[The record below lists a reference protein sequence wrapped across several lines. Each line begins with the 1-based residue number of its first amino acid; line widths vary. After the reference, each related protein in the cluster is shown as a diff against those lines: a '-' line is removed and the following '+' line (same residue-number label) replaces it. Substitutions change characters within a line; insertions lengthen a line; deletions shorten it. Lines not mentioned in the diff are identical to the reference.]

1 MTQEWFEMLD
11 LRKKKLDK
19 SVWIPLR
26 SQKTIRNQIPHGTVG
41 YREEFLGHGSIMIPI
56 DKKEVT
62 ENLSWSDIGISH
74 SQGLNFVFEEYSQ
87 ADIFETDDFRGIHLV
102 LDQTF
107 DNNYDNHVW
116 HLHQDLVIS
125 LGLKREGDNWV
136 CPRRGYEIVARLEK
150 DEDDSPVVLEIK
162 NQFLKDYLNARDCG
176 LYMTS
181 FFSRDEIFED
191 RSVLSWDEE
200 SKQTENGKDI
210 WECRVLEIH
219 EGGFPFGEKI
229 AVSHVSRI
237 DVDEDEDVPD
247 MTSFPTDDNVK
258 SEFYEKGFKGKKLYR
273 IMAKLWKYEWINP
286 ATSSP
291 ITLGHEE
298 KIDIFYIVDATGNKE
313 SGKEL
318 TNGGKWL
325 WFKPELVSALLS
337 KRGSFLNWYTKNTGS
352 VSCAPAWG
360 VHFGVNDLG
369 LITVYAKDIG
379 QLPLWQQ
386 QIWASYNVAPDGG
399 ISKELHDS
407 QVKAEPAST
416 VAPEAFLEKVIKEI
430 NVAANENLQ
439 IQFFREHASISEI
452 ITSIH
457 RFRAIDNNGLY
468 SLSKDLAR
476 IIVDDIDTESI
487 QKIVSPPKKTKWGSL
502 KSIENLL
509 ALKIP
514 RDQARKIMSPF
525 VGIYELRHGDAHL
538 PSSEIEESF
547 KLIKIDRSQPTV
559 IQGYQMLFACVDN
572 LHVILSIFKNWT
584 KLKTEE

>member
-41 YREEFLGHGSIMIPI
+41 YREEFSGHGSIMIPV
-56 DKKEVT
+56 DKKEIT
-62 ENLSWSDIGISH
+62 EHLSWSDIGISH

-87 ADIFETDDFRGIHLV
+87 ADTFETDDFKGIHLV

-162 NQFLKDYLNARDCG
+162 NQFLKDYLYARNCG

-181 FFSRDEIFED
+181 FFSRVEIFD
-191 RSVLSWDEE
+191 NRSVLSWNEE
-200 SKQTENGKDI
+200 SKRTEDGKDI
-210 WECRVLEIH
+210 WECSVSEIH
-219 EGGFPFGEKI
+219 EGGFLFGEKI
-229 AVSHVSRI
+229 AVSHVSRT
-237 DVDEDEDVPD
+237 DVDEDDDVPD
-247 MTSFPTDDNVK
+247 MTSFPTDNNVK
-258 SEFYEKGFKGKKLYR
+258 SEFYEKGFEGKKLYR
-273 IMAKLWKYEWINP
+273 IMADHWKYEWISP
-286 ATSSP
+286 ATLSP

-298 KIDIFYIVDATGNKE
+298 KIDIFYIVDAAGNKE

-318 TNGGKWL
+318 ANGGKWL
-325 WFKPELVSALLS
+325 WFKPELVSTLLG
-337 KRGSFLNWYTKNTGS
+337 KRGSVLNWYTKDTGR
-352 VSCAPAWG
+352 VSCSPSWG
-360 VHFGVNDLG
+360 VHFGINSLG

-386 QIWASYNVAPDGG
+386 QIWSSYNVAPDGG
-399 ISKELHDS
+399 ISKELYAS

-430 NVAANENLQ
+430 NEAANENLQ
-439 IQFFREHASISEI
+439 IQFFRGHNSISEI
-452 ITSIH
+452 VSSTH
-457 RFRAIDNNGLY
+457 RFRAIDTNGLY

-476 IIVDDIDTESI
+476 IIVDDIDTDSI
-487 QKIVSPPKKTKWGSL
+487 QKIVLPPKKTKWGSL

-509 ALKIP
+509 ALKLP
-514 RDQARKIMSPF
+514 KDEARKIMSPF

-547 KLIKIDRSQPTV
+547 KLIKIDRNQPTV

-572 LHVILSIFKNWT
+572 LHLILRILNNWT
-584 KLKTEE
+584 NLKTEK

>member
-26 SQKTIRNQIPHGTVG
+26 SQKTIRNKIPDGTVG

-62 ENLSWSDIGISH
+62 ENLSWSGIGISH
-74 SQGLNFVFEEYSQ
+74 LQGLNFVFEEYSQ
-87 ADIFETDDFRGIHLV
+87 ADIFETDDFKGIHLV

-136 CPRRGYEIVARLEK
+136 CPRRGYVIVARLER

-162 NQFLKDYLNARDCG
+162 NQFLKDYLNARDSG

-181 FFSRDEIFED
+181 FFSRDEISED
-191 RSVLSWDEE
+191 RSVLSWEKE
-200 SKQTENGKDI
+200 SKQSIDGKDI

-247 MTSFPTDDNVK
+247 MTSFPTEDNVK
-258 SEFYEKGFKGKKLYR
+258 SEFYEKSFKGKKLYR
-273 IMAKLWKYEWINP
+273 IMADLWKYEWINP
-286 ATSSP
+286 ANSSP

-325 WFKPELVSALLS
+325 WFRPELVSALLS
-337 KRGSFLNWYTKNTGS
+337 NRGSFLNWYTKDTGS

-360 VHFGVNDLG
+360 VHFGVNSLG

-407 QVKAEPAST
+407 QVKAEPVST
-416 VAPEAFLEKVIKEI
+416 LAPEAFLEKVIKEI

-439 IQFFREHASISEI
+439 IQFFREHGSISKI
-452 ITSIH
+452 VTSIH
-457 RFRAIDNNGLY
+457 RFRAVDNNGLY

-502 KSIENLL
+502 KSIENLI
-509 ALKIP
+509 ASKISKEN
-514 RDQARKIMSPF
+514 ARSIMSPF

-538 PSSEIEESF
+538 PSGEIEDSF
-547 KLIKIDRSQPTV
+547 KLIQIDRNQPTV
-559 IQGYQMLFACVDN
+559 IQGYQMLFACVEN
-572 LHVILSIFKNWT
+572 LHIVLSIFKNW
-584 KLKTEE
+584 KKFKTEE

>member
-26 SQKTIRNQIPHGTVG
+26 SQKTIRNQIPHGKVG

-87 ADIFETDDFRGIHLV
+87 ADLFETDDFKGIHLV
-102 LDQTF
+102 LDQAF

-162 NQFLKDYLNARDCG
+162 NQFLKDYLNARGCG

-191 RSVLSWDEE
+191 RSVLSWNEE
-200 SKQTENGKDI
+200 SKQSEDGKDI

-258 SEFYEKGFKGKKLYR
+258 SEFYEKGFEGKKLFR
-273 IMAKLWKYEWINP
+273 IMAELWKYEWINP
-286 ATSSP
+286 ANSSP

-298 KIDIFYIVDATGNKE
+298 KIDIFYIVDVTGNKE
-313 SGKEL
+313 SGNEL

-325 WFKPELVSALLS
+325 WFKPELISALLS
-337 KRGSFLNWYTKNTGS
+337 KRGSFLNWYTKDTGN

-360 VHFGVNDLG
+360 VHFGVNGLG
-369 LITVYAKDIG
+369 LITVYGKDIG

-399 ISKELHDS
+399 ISKELHAS
-407 QVKAEPAST
+407 QVEAEPAPT

-430 NVAANENLQ
+430 NEASNENLQ
-439 IQFFREHASISEI
+439 IQFFRGHSSINEI
-452 ITSIH
+452 VSSIH
-457 RFRAIDNNGLY
+457 RFRAIDTNGLY

-476 IIVDDIDTESI
+476 IIVDDIDTDSI
-487 QKIVSPPKKTKWGSL
+487 QKIVTPPKKTKWGSL

-509 ALKIP
+509 ASKIP
-514 RDQARKIMSPF
+514 KDEARKIMSPF

-547 KLIKIDRSQPTV
+547 KLIKIDRNQPAV

-572 LHVILSIFKNWT
+572 LHVILSILKNWT
-584 KLKTEE
+584 NLKTEK

>member
-1 MTQEWFEMLD
+1 MTEAWFEMHD

-26 SQKTIRNQIPHGTVG
+26 SQKSIRNQIRQGKLG
-41 YREEFLGHGSIMIPI
+41 YQEEFLGHGSIMIPV
-56 DKKEVT
+56 DQKEFT
-62 ENLSWSDIGISH
+62 ENLNWTDIGIRH
-74 SQGLNFVFEEYSQ
+74 SQGLNFVFGEYSQ
-87 ADIFETDDFRGIHLV
+87 SDIYDSNDFKGIHLV

-107 DNNYDNHVW
+107 DNNFDNHEW

-125 LGLKREGDNWV
+125 LGLKREGDIWI
-136 CPRRGYEIVARLEK
+136 CPRQGYTEVARLER
-150 DEDDSPVVLEIK
+150 DEEGSPIVLEIK
-162 NQFLKDYLNARDCG
+162 NQFLKDYLQARGCG
-176 LYMTS
+176 LFMTS
-181 FFSRDEIFED
+181 YFSRDEIFEN
-191 RSVLSWDEE
+191 RSVLSWKEE
-200 SKQTENGKDI
+200 SKRAENGKDV

-219 EGGFPFGEKI
+219 DGGFPFGEKV

-258 SEFYEKGFKGKKLYR
+258 SEFYERSFKGKKLYR
-273 IMAKLWKYEWINP
+273 VMAELWKYEWISP
-286 ATSSP
+286 ANSSP

-298 KIDIFYIVDATGNKE
+298 NIDIFYVVDATGNKE
-313 SGKEL
+313 RGKEL
-318 TNGGKWL
+318 TKGGKWL
-325 WFKPELVSALLS
+325 WFKPELASALLS
-337 KRGSFLNWYTKNTGS
+337 KRGGFLKWYTKDTGS
-352 VSCAPAWG
+352 ISCAPAWG
-360 VHFGVNDLG
+360 VHFGINELG

-386 QIWASYNVAPDGG
+386 QIWVSFNVAPDGG

-416 VAPEAFLEKVIKEI
+416 VAPEAFLKKVIDEI
-430 NVAANENLQ
+430 NDAANVNFQ
-439 IQFFREHASISEI
+439 INFFRGHSSISEI

-457 RFRAIDNNGLY
+457 RFRAIDTNGLY

-487 QKIVSPPKKTKWGSL
+487 QKIVAPPKKTKWGSL

-509 ALKIP
+509 ASKIP
-514 RDQARKIMSPF
+514 KEDARRIMSPF
-525 VGIYELRHGDAHL
+525 FGIYELRHGDAHL

-547 KLIKIDRSQPTV
+547 KLIEIDRNQSTV

-572 LHVILSIFKNWT
+572 LHEILSILKNWK
-584 KLKTEE
+584 KLKTEK